1 MAANLPGLG
10 MIVLLVRFLF
20 PSALLVRV
28 FGLIGNLFL
37 SAFFARVSVL
47 GVGVLM
53 NFLAFLVFV
62 LMVGIARSPFSVP
75 GLMFFVDL
83 GPLMFGNLWRGAGPD
98 QAGNGTIC

>member
-1 MAANLPGLG
+1 MAVNLPGFG
-10 MIVLLVRFLF
+10 MIILLVNFLF
-20 PSALLVRV
+20 LSALLVRV
-28 FGLIGNLFL
+28 ADLIGNLFL
-37 SAFFARVSVL
+37 SIFFVRVSVL

-83 GPLMFGNLWRGAGPD
+83 GPLMFGNLWSGAGPD